1 MEDNFQIINAKKRG
15 NILTALFVLMPI
27 LNVYGTGISG
37 LGMGDILCVPLMM
50 YIFFFCPKNK
60 TSGINNT
67 LILLVL
73 YYLYAVVISLTNL
86 LLNDYAVRDVFIR
99 LLVNLF
105 YIVVIFAFTSK
116 KVINADYAYKFYLR
130 VSLIIS
136 CIVFIQAL
144 MFYLFDKNV
153 YFLIP
158 FLKYNQSTLANYE
171 TYVSTYNNM
180 YLYQF
185 RPTAVFLEPSHLALY
200 ISPCVFFILNKKQHT
215 KKDFIY
221 AFLITGAVLFS
232 TSGTGYLLVF
242 VVWIAYLFRIITS
255 NEIKPQ
261 MLAFIMFFAV
271 AVIIFVCTSDYI
283 PVLISRLQSIG
294 DGSASSINVR
304 LLKGFHFA
312 QHLNPFEKLFGIGCG
327 TYDSYINTHSIIGE
341 EFLYE
346 YMNSV
351 SEVIV
356 SVGILGFLIFTAYLL
371 LLRRYFKKANYQLM
385 FYFIFLMYLTGSVSF
400 SWYDCL
406 PIVMTVALT
415 DNHLLKVKRDT

>member
-1 MEDNFQIINAKKRG
+1 
-15 NILTALFVLMPI
+15 
-27 LNVYGTGISG
+27 
-37 LGMGDILCVPLMM
+37 MM

-67 LILLVL
+67 LVLLAL
-73 YYLYAVVISLTNL
+73 YYLYALVISSVNL

-99 LLVNLF
+99 LLVDLF
-105 YIVVIFAFTSK
+105 YMVVLFAFTSK

-136 CIVFIQAL
+136 CIVFIQVL
-144 MFYLFDKNV
+144 MFYLLNKNV

-158 FLKYNQSTLANYE
+158 FLRYNQSTLANYE
-171 TYVSTYNNM
+171 TYVSTYNYM
-180 YLYQF
+180 YLYYF

-221 AFLITGAVLFS
+221 ALLITGAVLFS

-242 VVWIAYLFRIITS
+242 VVWIAHLFTIIT
-255 NEIKPQ
+255 NNRIKPW

-271 AVIIFVCTSDYI
+271 AVLIFVYNSDYI

-294 DGSASSINVR
+294 DGSESSINVR
-304 LLKGFHFA
+304 LLKGFYFA
-312 QHLNPFEKLFGIGCG
+312 QHLNPFEQLFGIGCG

-346 YMNSV
+346 YMNSI
-351 SEVIV
+351 SEVVVATGMI
-356 SVGILGFLIFTAYLL
+356 GLMLFTIYLIS
-371 LLRRYFKKANYQLM
+371 LRRYFRKAGFQLM
-385 FYFIFLMYLTGSVSF
+385 CYLVVFMYLTGSVSF
-400 SWYDCL
+400 SWNDCL
-406 PIVMTVALT
+406 PIILAVAMTEKNISERQMYNTKNAII
-415 DNHLLKVKRDT
+415 N